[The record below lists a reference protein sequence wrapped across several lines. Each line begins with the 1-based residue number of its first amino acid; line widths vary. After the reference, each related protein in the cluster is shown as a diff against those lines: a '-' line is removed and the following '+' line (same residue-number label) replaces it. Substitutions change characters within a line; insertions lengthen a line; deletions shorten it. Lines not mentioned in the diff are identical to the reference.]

1 MKALSLLFSAAAA
14 ASILGCESS
23 LDTPTQDS
31 INESGFFARF
41 DPSASVIPF
50 PNNLLFS
57 DSTDGTV
64 NIPTTNLSGGEL
76 ALVEAMNSM
85 DGFSTIAPMSATF
98 SSAIDA
104 STLIAGDTVRVFQV
118 TINGL
123 GIVTSVDAELTNTE
137 FVATVSSVDGSNPNN
152 PDLGANKL
160 VITPLKPLSPSTTYM
175 VVLTNGIKGA
185 DGSTAVSDLIYAFTK
200 STSALTDTSP
210 VDATSLLEVSF
221 DVLLSNADANKDGT
235 VDAGEADDALES
247 VNDLE
252 GLRQLTNLNETAI
265 ETATSAGTPI
275 TRNEMI
281 LTWSFT
287 TTSTAISSASH
298 PLNIARSLV
307 AANPT
312 ANVNSTALAT
322 TGAFNGAGYADIHV
336 GNIEVPYY
344 LTNND
349 SPPDA
354 DPVTNYWRESIDG
367 AHLSPLNPTPIV
379 TTMEDIPL
387 LVSVPNNT
395 SPGWGTGKPG
405 TGWPVVIFQHGIT
418 ADRTSLLAIADSLAE
433 RGFAAVAIDFP
444 LHGLLPTD
452 VTNIRTATAAFG
464 GVSVTERTFDVDA
477 VNNTTGLP
485 GSDGSPDTSGANFIN
500 LSSMMTTRDNVYQ
513 SVADLFTLTQSLFA
527 SGAGTGMSYDG
538 DFDGDFDPARIYYI
552 GHSLGGII
560 GSTFLAIE
568 PNIKDAVLAMPGG
581 GIAKLLDGS
590 ASFGP
595 VIEAGLGLNGVNK
608 GTAEYESFLASA
620 QMIIDGGDPINY
632 TSTLAASTEG
642 ILLFEVVG
650 DGANNQSDLVV
661 PNTVPDATSPANT
674 IAGPVSGTEP
684 MISNMQLDQYD
695 ADNVT
700 TNLPAVVKF
709 TAGHHSSLLQATDA
723 DGLTDAT
730 SEAVMTEMQYQAAE
744 FLLNDGALDIGAPSI
759 DTSLII
765 QVAPAP

>member
-1 MKALSLLFSAAAA
+1 MKALSLLFSVAAAV
-14 ASILGCESS
+14 SILGCESS

-57 DSTDGTV
+57 DSADGTV

-123 GIVTSVDAELTNTE
+123 GIITNVDAELTSTE

-152 PDLGANKL
+152 PDPGANKL

-175 VVLTNGIKGA
+175 VVLTSGIKGS

-210 VDATSLLEVSF
+210 VDATSLAEVSF
-221 DVLLSNADANKDGT
+221 DVLLTNADADKDGT
-235 VDAGEADDALES
+235 VDAGEAAAALES

-265 ETATSAGTPI
+265 ETATSGGTPV
-275 TRNEMI
+275 TRNEMV

-312 ANVNSTALAT
+312 TNVNSTALT
-322 TGAFNGAGYADIHV
+322 TSGGGYADIHV
-336 GNIEVPYY
+336 GNINVPYY

-349 SPPDA
+349 TPADD

-379 TTMEDIPL
+379 TTTEVIPL
-387 LVSVPNNT
+387 LVSIPNST

-405 TGWPVVIFQHGIT
+405 VGWPVVIFQHGIT

-444 LHGLLPTD
+444 LHGLLPSD
-452 VTNIRTATAAFG
+452 VTNIRAATEAFEPL
-464 GVSVTERTFDVDA
+464 VTERIFDVDY
-477 VNNTTGLP
+477 VNNTTSLP

-538 DFDGDFDPARIYYI
+538 DFDGDFDPTRIYYI

-581 GIAKLLDGS
+581 GVAKLLDGS
-590 ASFGP
+590 AAFGP

-620 QMIIDGGDPINY
+620 QMLIDGGDPINY
-632 TSTLAASTEG
+632 ASTLDASAQG
-642 ILLFEVVG
+642 ILMFEVVG
-650 DGANNQSDLVV
+650 DGASNLSDLVV
-661 PNTVPDATSPANT
+661 PNTVPDTTSPANT

-684 MISNMQLDQYD
+684 LISNIDLTQFNADD
-695 ADNVT
+695 AT
-700 TNLPAVVKF
+700 INLHAVVKF
-709 TAGHHSSLLQATDA
+709 TAGHHSSLLQPTDA
-723 DGLTDAT
+723 DGLTDTT
-730 SEAVMTEMQYQAAE
+730 SAAVMTEMQHQAAE
-744 FLLNDGALDIGAPSI
+744 FLLGDGALDVGAPGI

-765 QVAPAP
+765 QAPE